1 MLATSHPIPFDFL
14 INGSFLKG
22 TLAEHLERSGISL
35 EGTVTLDYVPS
46 LLPPFYENSFLHEDW
61 VSDVDVLSSTSPAVK
76 ALLAKQDGE
85 GEFDVASERLLSASY
100 DKLLRVWDRSGQ
112 MLAVSPDA
120 ANGGHRRRVNT
131 AKFLSPT
138 KIVSAGIEGTVLVW
152 EYAETAGRGTLKP
165 VLELCAHADQIRDI
179 SVHHAS
185 GKFLTA
191 SSDGRVGL
199 WTASRKAAPAYEAP
213 EQTSRS
219 TKRVKSSVKLQQ
231 RGPLA
236 MATVS
241 DKPVTAAIFH
251 PSDASVAYASS
262 MDGSVR
268 TVDLAT
274 QKIVSSLT
282 TMHPLRCLA
291 ALTNS
296 PLLAAGTTAR
306 HITLIDPRQSAATT
320 SVMTLRGH
328 LGWVESVSASPENE
342 YSLVSGS
349 WDSTCKIWD
358 LRSVR
363 AGTKE
368 EGGGRVCDEVVYT
381 IPRESMKDAKVK
393 PDGNGGKVL
402 RVRWDASWGIISGGE
417 DRQVQINKVG

>member
-1 MLATSHPIPFDFL
+1 MLDTSSPIPFDFL

-22 TLAEHLERSGISL
+22 TIAEHLERNGISL

-61 VSDVDVLSSTSPAVK
+61 VSDVDVLSASAPAAA
-76 ALLAKQDGE
+76 ALLAKDG
-85 GEFDVASERLLSASY
+85 GEFDVAGERLLSASY

-120 ANGGHRRRVNT
+120 SHGGHRRRVNT

-152 EYAETAGRGTLKP
+152 EYSEAAGKGSLKP

-199 WTASRKAAPAYEAP
+199 WTASRKLAPAHEPEEPARPAP
-213 EQTSRS
+213 A
-219 TKRVKSSVKLQQ
+219 KRVKSSVRLQQ

-236 MATVS
+236 LANVS
-241 DKPVTAAIFH
+241 DKPITAAIFH
-251 PSDASVAYASS
+251 PLDPSIAYASS

-268 TVDLAT
+268 TIDLTT
-274 QKIVSSLT
+274 QKMVSSLT
-282 TMHPLRCLA
+282 TMHPLRSLT

-296 PLLAAGTTAR
+296 SLLAAGTTAR
-306 HITLIDPRQSAATT
+306 HITLIDPRQSASTT

-328 LGWVESVSASPENE
+328 IGWVESVSAAPGND
-342 YSLVSGS
+342 YSLASGS

-368 EGGGRVCDEVVYT
+368 EGGGRVCDEAVYT
-381 IPRESMKDAKVK
+381 IPREAAKDAKIR

-402 RVRWDASWGIISGGE
+402 RLHWDANWGILSGGE